1 MKWKSPVRR
10 RRGPEKSLYAV
21 FSARET
27 FGSPAQGGLKNER
40 GAHHSGRAIETAH
53 DDFSQNENGRLV
65 AELRASRRN
74 RRDRVTR
81 SWPSRLRDTNL
92 TQPDRT
98 AAVCVPFHNW
108 DHV

>member
-53 DDFSQNENGRLV
+53 DDSPETKTDGPWQSCVLHGATACETAWGAPSQVHRGR
-65 AELRASRRN
+65 
-74 RRDRVTR
+74 
-81 SWPSRLRDTNL
+81 PST
-92 TQPDRT
+92 
-98 AAVCVPFHNW
+98 
-108 DHV
+108 